1 MKETPPVIDTEPWLK
16 KPMSQFKVHDYAGYM
31 GWNRVLVLWQR
42 HYYTGLLKTNVLTR
56 LP

>member
-16 KPMSQFKVHDYAGYM
+16 EPMSQFKVHDYAGYM